1 MMYII
6 VAELVGI
13 ITQVVYAPVCYQL
26 FYNITVGIELEKNWM
41 FSWIP

>member
-13 ITQVVYAPVCYQL
+13 ITIDLVYVLQDERTASV
-26 FYNITVGIELEKNWM
+26 
-41 FSWIP
+41 S